1 MILKTLF
8 MILLTVITYIFALYI
23 QKKFKIAILHPALV
37 SSIVIIFVLIMLNY
51 DYQDYMTGGKWIYNF
66 LNCTVVCLAYPLYL
80 YRRMI
85 VKHFKVII
93 TSVLVGIAIN
103 IILIFTTLNILGY
116 SKEMTASLLP
126 RSITAAVGVQVSQ
139 QIGGIDSLAVL
150 FIIGTGLIGSILG
163 SYLIK
168 LANFQTSIAKGLTYG
183 NASHAIGTA
192 KILETDI
199 ESAAFSSIG
208 MIITALISSII
219 LPLFVLLIY

>member
-116 SKEMTASLLP
+116 SKEMIASLLP

-208 MIITALISSII
+208 MILTALIISII

>member
-1 MILKTLF
+1 MMIKALL
-8 MILLTVITYIFALYI
+8 MILLTIVMYIFALFI
-23 QKKFKIAILHPALV
+23 HKKFKIAILHPALI
-37 SSIVIIFVLIMLNY
+37 SSIAIICVLVLFGYNY
-51 DYQDYMTGGKWIYNF
+51 NDYMVGGQWIYDF

-80 YRRMI
+80 YRKMI
-85 VKHFKVII
+85 VQHFKVII
-93 TSVLVGIAIN
+93 TSVLVGITIN
-103 IILIFTTLNILGY
+103 IILMFTILNIFGY
-116 SKEMTASLLP
+116 SKEMIASLLP

-150 FIIGTGLIGSILG
+150 FIIGTGLIGSMLG

-168 LANFQTSIAKGLTYG
+168 IAKFQTSIAKGLTYG

-208 MIITALISSII
+208 MILTALISSVVI
-219 LPLFVLLIY
+219 PLFVILVY

>member
-116 SKEMTASLLP
+116 SKEMIASLLP

-163 SYLIK
+163 SYLIN

-208 MIITALISSII
+208 MILTALISSII

>member
-85 VKHFKVII
+85 VKYFKVII

-116 SKEMTASLLP
+116 SKEMIASLLP

-168 LANFQTSIAKGLTYG
+168 IANFQTSIAKGLTYG

-208 MIITALISSII
+208 MILTALISSII

>member
-1 MILKTLF
+1 MIIKALF
-8 MILLTVITYIFALYI
+8 MIVLTIIMYIFSLFI
-23 QKKFKIAILHPALV
+23 QKKFKIALLHPALV
-37 SSIVIIFVLIMLNY
+37 SSIAIIFVLIILGY

-80 YRRMI
+80 YRTMI

-93 TSVLVGIAIN
+93 TSVLVGISVN
-103 IILIFTTLNILGY
+103 LILMFTVLNVLGY
-116 SKEMTASLLP
+116 SKEMIASLLP

-139 QIGGIDSLAVL
+139 QIGGTDSLAVL

-163 SYLIK
+163 SYLIRI
-168 LANFQTSIAKGLTYG
+168 ANFKSSIAKGLTYG

-192 KILETDI
+192 KMLETDI

-208 MIITALISSII
+208 MILTALISSII